1 MDSTMQSSPPVRAW
15 AHTRRDSQPESEYSL
30 DLAALDLDDPED
42 TDTRIPE
49 PKVDHI
55 LSEDIDGPSDFTQ
68 NMDAWMRGASIK
80 RGTLK
85 KTKKNTG
92 TMTSQTILERSE
104 LLDREEILQREEME
118 RNELREHNEVET
130 HISAE
135 VRNQMH
141 EKNRQLEHEKVA
153 RQSTELK
160 QQEVLARDFS
170 KDGQIR
176 TQNLLQVPG
185 RQEDELEGGVTESHH
200 TAENSPPTM
209 SILERSHYEEGF
221 SSEWQTDGE
230 GSPPQPPNH
239 KHFYQP
245 TVEDY
250 YSELSPARQ
259 NMQQSLRGRSVHNST
274 YSAQKHSPPK
284 NGSRSPGRA
293 SSQTLSPSRPPTLQ
307 RTSTRGRYSAN
318 MDHESRLELEDQF
331 KQLDAKCT
339 QLEHLNVALG
349 QALEEEKKARK
360 EEQNSHESFAAEA
373 ARREQD
379 LVDMKQLAHRHNA
392 EFRREFGEL
401 KEQLL
406 NQQKLTDLARSGEN
420 GRKQSHDAE
429 IEHLRRQLDSQR
441 IEHEKQCKTFEAD
454 LAAVRRG
461 RDQAE
466 KAALGLREELEAER
480 EHHDAERQRFRT
492 ELQQAHDDEAAISE
506 LERELL
512 QSKSEIE
519 NHKTAKIE
527 AEEEIAS
534 LREQLASAKQTTEH
548 DISRTST
555 ERARAVELAASL
567 QRQMQ
572 ELKQQLRDQQSTHKT
587 ELEHVRSQQN
597 ASSQTSAQELDI
609 VRTQL
614 EAQQSELN
622 MAVIERD
629 EARDALAG
637 VESKK
642 QALETQITNLESVNV
657 ALDAKVSETIRK
669 REQYWRSKL
678 EEANRERELMARTL
692 MHQWGRQEVAAESPQ
707 MYAYKYERKKGAED
721 GKENREPRT
730 AL

>member
-1 MDSTMQSSPPVRAW
+1 
-15 AHTRRDSQPESEYSL
+15 
-30 DLAALDLDDPED
+30 
-42 TDTRIPE
+42 
-49 PKVDHI
+49 
-55 LSEDIDGPSDFTQ
+55 
-68 NMDAWMRGASIK
+68 MDAWMRGGSMK
-80 RGTLK
+80 RGLLK
-85 KTKKNTG
+85 KNMQNTG

-104 LLDREEILQREEME
+104 LLDREEILQRDEME
-118 RNELREHNEVET
+118 RNELRERNEVET
-130 HISAE
+130 RISSQ
-135 VRNQMH
+135 VRNQIH
-141 EKNRQLEHEKVA
+141 EQGRQSEHEKMV
-153 RQSTELK
+153 RQSTEQK
-160 QQEVLARDFS
+160 QQEVLAHDFS
-170 KDGQIR
+170 KDQQIQ

-185 RQEDELEGGVTESHH
+185 RENDELEADITESHH
-200 TAENSPPTM
+200 TPENSPPKI
-209 SILERSHYEEGF
+209 SVLDRSQYEEGF

-259 NMQQSLRGRSVHNST
+259 GMQQSFRGRSVHNST

-293 SSQTLSPSRPPTLQ
+293 SSPTFSPSRSPTLQ
-307 RTSTRGRYSAN
+307 RTSTRGMYTAN
-318 MDHESRLELEDQF
+318 LDHESRLELEDQF
-331 KQLDAKCT
+331 KQLDAKCA
-339 QLEHLNVALG
+339 QLEHLNLALG
-349 QALEEEKKARK
+349 QALEEEKKVRK
-360 EEQNSHESFAAEA
+360 HEQTSHESFAAEA

-379 LVDMKQLAHRHNA
+379 LVDMKELAHRHNA

-420 GRKQSHDAE
+420 GRKARHDAE
-429 IEHLRRQLDSQR
+429 IEQLRRQLESQR
-441 IEHEKQCKTFEAD
+441 TEHEKQCKTFEAD

-480 EHHDAERQRFRT
+480 EHHEAERQRFRT

-527 AEEEIAS
+527 AEEEIRS
-534 LREQLASAKQTTEH
+534 LRGQLTSAKQANEDDVT
-548 DISRTST
+548 RTSN
-555 ERARAVELAASL
+555 ERTRAVELAASL

-572 ELKQQLRDQQSTHKT
+572 ELKQQLRDQQALHKT
-587 ELEHVRSQQN
+587 ELERLRSQQSS
-597 ASSQTSAQELDI
+597 SSQTSSQELNI
-609 VRTQL
+609 MRTQL
-614 EAQQSELN
+614 ETKQSELDLLRSRQNPSSQTPSQELDVIRSQLEAKQSELN

-629 EARDALAG
+629 EAQDTLAG
-637 VESKK
+637 VEAEK
-642 QALETQITNLESVNV
+642 QALQTKITNLESVNV
-657 ALDAKVSETIRK
+657 TLDAKVSETIRK
-669 REQYWRSKL
+669 REKFWKSKL

-692 MHQWGRQEVAAESPQ
+692 MHQWGRQEVGAESRQ
-707 MYAYKYERKKGAED
+707 MYAYKYERKKEVED

-730 AL
+730 AS